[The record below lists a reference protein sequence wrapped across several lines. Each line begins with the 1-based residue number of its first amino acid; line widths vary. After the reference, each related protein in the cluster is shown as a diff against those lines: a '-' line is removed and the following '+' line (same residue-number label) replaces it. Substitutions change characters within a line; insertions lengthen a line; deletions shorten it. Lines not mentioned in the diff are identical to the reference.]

1 MSTSNT
7 AFPFITRLFA
17 TRSKLVSICAFAA
30 CATFAGTASAASF
43 HCTSKASASEKIVCQ
58 DPQLSSLDDQLAAS
72 YQRAVAASLDP
83 RSVESARIE
92 QWRWRQ
98 RNCTDKACVLSW
110 YQRRIAELDAD
121 YGQAKQAQHDAFEAS
136 LTEQKLAPTAADA
149 VRQMKSDSLVAAA
162 APVAAPAP
170 K

>member
-7 AFPFITRLFA
+7 AFPFASRRFA
-17 TRSKLVSICAFAA
+17 TRSKVLSICALVA
-30 CATFAGTASAASF
+30 CATFAGAAPAASF

-58 DPQLSSLDDQLAAS
+58 DPQLSSLDERLAAA
-72 YQRAVAASLDP
+72 YQRATQASLDP

-98 RNCTDKACVLSW
+98 HNCTDKACVLSW

-121 YGQAKQAQHDAFEAS
+121 YEQAKQAQRDAFETS
-136 LTEQKLAPTAADA
+136 LTEQKLALTAADA
-149 VRQMKSDSLVAAA
+149 VRQLKSESLLAA
-162 APVAAPAP
+162 APVTGAAS